1 MLQTDFCDQVSETF
15 TSELVYATDHRNDAF
30 TAEFKKKNIHLSQ
43 KIKFKKKQHSCFS
56 SFIS

>member
-15 TSELVYATDHRNDAF
+15 TSELVYATDQRNDAF

-43 KIKFKKKQHSCFS
+43 KIKLKKKQTFVF
-56 SFIS
+56 FIFY